1 MKKKPG
7 NVEQMKQ
14 RKSNKKL
21 IVVKSFKTSKLK
33 N

>member
-1 MKKKPG
+1 MKKKPE

-21 IVVKSFKTSKLK
+21 TVVKNFKTSKLK